1 MSRKFL
7 QELIKNLQEL
17 YRCPSCENYYHLD
30 DIKLLGEIDQYC
42 FVQLTCHECSMP
54 VLATVSVG
62 HTDLTKRP
70 KSDLG
75 SRERQKFNQKGV
87 ITASEIAEF
96 HRFISAGKMSL
107 TRLLG

>member
-1 MSRKFL
+1 
-7 QELIKNLQEL
+7 
-17 YRCPSCENYYHLD
+17 
-30 DIKLLGEIDQYC
+30 
-42 FVQLTCHECSMP
+42 
-54 VLATVSVG
+54 
-62 HTDLTKRP
+62 LTKRP